1 MPCSHRITISLVGLS
16 AIPKMGYRYI
26 LAGFRK
32 RSFRKIREWEKYRPT
47 GTIQFRWKMT
57 IGKGE
62 PLTTLPERLRAAR
75 AVAGLSLDVLATQV
89 GTNRQRLSRWER
101 GLDPVPPLMEPG
113 LIAAVAEATG
123 FSEDFF
129 RGGMDG

>member
-1 MPCSHRITISLVGLS
+1 MDSL
-16 AIPKMGYRYI
+16 PD
-26 LAGFRK
+26 
-32 RSFRKIREWEKYRPT
+32 
-47 GTIQFRWKMT
+47 
-57 IGKGE
+57 
-62 PLTTLPERLRAAR
+62 RLRAAR
-75 AVAGLSLDVLATQV
+75 AVADLSQNALAERV

-129 RGGMDG
+129 RGGGVNG

>member
-1 MPCSHRITISLVGLS
+1 M
-16 AIPKMGYRYI
+16 
-26 LAGFRK
+26 
-32 RSFRKIREWEKYRPT
+32 
-47 GTIQFRWKMT
+47 
-57 IGKGE
+57 
-62 PLTTLPERLRAAR
+62 TTLPERLRAAR

-129 RGGMDG
+129 RGGVNG